1 MRTSRARTLKS
12 PWNHRRSPRWRFNIG
27 SKWKMIFQFSHAFCG
42 FHVTL
47 GQPLCD
53 VYTFGTIKSLARP
66 KNKSPLSDCNPT
78 RIDWGFKRFFS
89 RRMRQVNITCQLTR
103 CGRTMVMWDVSCVL
117 SLSPCFLSWTNM
129 APPQRWGR
137 WFSFSIVFNMTF
149 LRLLSPESWSWQW
162 FDDSYCLNMFRITFF
177 WHGICLWE

>member
-12 PWNHRRSPRWRFNIG
+12 PWNHRRSPRLTFQYWKQVKDDLPIFARFL
-27 SKWKMIFQFSHAFCG
+27 WVPRYVRPATVWC
-42 FHVTL
+42 
-47 GQPLCD
+47 
-53 VYTFGTIKSLARP
+53 VYIWDNQIAGKAK

-117 SLSPCFLSWTNM
+117 SLSPCFLSLNQYGS
-129 APPQRWGR
+129 PPEVGKM
-137 WFSFSIVFNMTF
+137 VFLFHSVQHDF
-149 LRLLSPESWSWQW
+149 LETS
-162 FDDSYCLNMFRITFF
+162 
-177 WHGICLWE
+177 